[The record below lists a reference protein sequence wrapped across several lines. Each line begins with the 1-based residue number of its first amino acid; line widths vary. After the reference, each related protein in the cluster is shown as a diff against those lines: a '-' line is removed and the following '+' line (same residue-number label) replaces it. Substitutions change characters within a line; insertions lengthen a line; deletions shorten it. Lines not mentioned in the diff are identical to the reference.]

1 MVALVLALG
10 VLGSR
15 EDEDMSIPRHT
26 AFGEPLLDAQE
37 LADALGMTRRW
48 VYAQV
53 EENGLPAYKLGRSLA
68 FEVSAVRAWLAERRV
83 GEWPQRN
90 GGREEEAPS
99 NPTSAR
105 QGASLGSAKQPRS

>member
-1 MVALVLALG
+1 
-10 VLGSR
+10 
-15 EDEDMSIPRHT
+15 MSIPRHT